1 MKNLDFEQFIGSFAF
16 DGRLVEADIAGSVA
30 HVQMLVKTNIL
41 KPADGKKIVS
51 GLNSILKS
59 IKSGW
64 KLPKEEDIH
73 YAVEKELIRRIG
85 PVGGKMHMARSRND
99 QVALDLRIYLRQQTD
114 EIIGLINE
122 FLGIIVKK
130 AEENIDVIMPGFTHL
145 QPAQPVLAAHH
156 LLAYGWM
163 LQRDKERFADCRK
176 RINISPLGSAALAG
190 TSFKIDRHYTA
201 KLLGFD
207 AVTEN
212 SLDGVS
218 DRDFAIEFVFCVS
231 MIALHLTR
239 FCEEIILWM
248 NPELGYIKIAD
259 KFTSGSSIMP
269 QKRNPDCAEVIRGK
283 SGRIFGSLMAML
295 TIVKSL
301 PLAYNRDLQED
312 KPPVFDA
319 CDNIKMCMEVM
330 NEMTASMK
338 FVKENTLS
346 SIEKGFIAATE
357 IADYLS
363 RRDVPFR
370 EAHGVVRRIVK
381 YCKENSKTLNEL
393 TLHEFNKLYPE
404 RYPIFKDDI
413 YRHIDLK
420 NVISVKSSYG
430 GTSEKSV
437 LKQIET
443 FKKNMSGKKK

>member
-1 MKNLDFEQFIGSFAF
+1 MKNLDFEQFMGSFSF
-16 DGRLVEADIAGSVA
+16 DGRLAEADIAGSVA
-30 HVQMLVKTNIL
+30 HVQMLMKTGIL
-41 KPADGKKIVS
+41 KSSDGRKIVS

-73 YAVEKELIRRIG
+73 FAVEKELIRRIG

-99 QVALDLRIYLRQQTD
+99 QVALDLRIYLRQQAD
-114 EIIGLINE
+114 EIVGLINE
-122 FLGIIVKK
+122 FQNIIIKK
-130 AEENIDVIMPGFTHL
+130 AEDNIDVIMPGFTHL

-163 LQRDKERFADCRK
+163 LQRDKERLEDCRK

-190 TSFKIDRHYTA
+190 TSFKIDRYYTA

-207 AVTEN
+207 SITEN
-212 SLDGVS
+212 SLDAVS

-231 MIALHLTR
+231 MISLHLTR

-248 NPELGYIKIAD
+248 NPELGYIKISD

-330 NEMTASMK
+330 NEMAASMK
-338 FVKENTLS
+338 FVKENTLR

-357 IADYLS
+357 IADYLA
-363 RRDVPFR
+363 RKDVPFR
-370 EAHGVVRRIVK
+370 EAHGIVRRIVL
-381 YCKENSKTLNEL
+381 YCKENSKTLNKL

-404 RYPIFKDDI
+404 RYPIFEEDI
-413 YRHIDLK
+413 YKYIDLK
-420 NVISVKSSYG
+420 KVVSMKSSYG

-437 LKQIET
+437 LKQIE
-443 FKKNMSGKKK
+443 NLKKKVPGKNK

>member
-1 MKNLDFEQFIGSFAF
+1 MQKFDFEQFIGSFSF
-16 DGRLVEADIAGSVA
+16 DGRLAEADITGSIA
-30 HVQMLVKTNIL
+30 HVQMLVKSKIL
-41 KPADGKKIVS
+41 RPADGKKIVS
-51 GLNSILKS
+51 GLNAILKS
-59 IKSGW
+59 IKNGW

-73 YAVEKELIRRIG
+73 FAVEKELIRRIG
-85 PVGGKMHMARSRND
+85 PVGGKMHTARSRND
-99 QVALDLRIYLRQQTD
+99 QVALDLRWYLRQQTD
-114 EIIGLINE
+114 EIINLVNE
-122 FLGIIVKK
+122 FQNIIVKK
-130 AEENIDVIMPGFTHL
+130 AEENMGVIMPGFTHL

-163 LQRDKERFADCRK
+163 LQRDKERLQDCRK
-176 RINISPLGSAALAG
+176 RINVSPLGSAALAG

-207 AVTEN
+207 SVTEN

-218 DRDFAIEFVFCVS
+218 DRDFAIEFVFCIS
-231 MIALHLTR
+231 MISLHLTR

-248 NPELGYIKIAD
+248 NPEFGYIKIAD

-283 SGRIFGSLMAML
+283 SGRIFGDLMAML

-330 NEMTASMK
+330 NEMTASIK
-338 FVKENTLS
+338 FVKENTLD

-357 IADYLS
+357 IADYLAKK
-363 RRDVPFR
+363 DVPFR
-370 EAHGVVRRIVK
+370 EAHGVVRRIVA
-381 YCKENSKTLNEL
+381 YCKENSKTLNKL
-393 TLHEFNKLYPE
+393 TLQEFNKLYPE
-404 RYPIFKDDI
+404 RYPVFKEDI
-413 YRHIDLK
+413 YKYIDLK
-420 NVISVKSSYG
+420 NVVSVKSSYG
-430 GTSEKSV
+430 GTSVKSV
-437 LKQIET
+437 LKQLEM
-443 FKKNMSGKKK
+443 FKRNITGKKK